1 MVVALDS
8 SIRAD
13 ILAFFLG
20 GRLAEFLGQDE
31 LAPGVVGGLLV
42 SYRLRGELRGPSS
55 TEGGTTSGCEGSV
68 MKYCTRTT
76 LGALWRPE
84 RDGVLASQVLAMADL
99 EKFERGW
106 PEVCVR
112 LLFRRMM
119 RLMVA

>member
-1 MVVALDS
+1 M
-8 SIRAD
+8 
-13 ILAFFLG
+13 
-20 GRLAEFLGQDE
+20 GRDE

-42 SYRLRGELRGPSS
+42 SYRLREALEGDPS